1 MLLTRKELSELL
13 QVSEKY
19 LCPSNFNHYK
29 QGLKLKGYDLIRREG
44 QGARAIFEIQSIET
58 EIIEGEE
65 WKPLVVEPTY
75 QISNKGRIKNPSGQL
90 LKGYEHRG
98 YIRTRIANLGQLAN
112 HRLVMLTFCPISNP
126 DLFVVDHINGIKND
140 NRLENLRWVYQSDNI
155 KFSDLNHTKINE
167 LIGTLIQKYG
177 YEETYSKLLELL

>member
-1 MLLTRKELSELL
+1 M
-13 QVSEKY
+13 
-19 LCPSNFNHYK
+19 
-29 QGLKLKGYDLIRREG
+29 
-44 QGARAIFEIQSIET
+44 
-58 EIIEGEE
+58 
-65 WKPLVVEPTY
+65 VVEPTY

-140 NRLENLRWVYQSDNI
+140 NRLENLRWVY
-155 KFSDLNHTKINE
+155 
-167 LIGTLIQKYG
+167 
-177 YEETYSKLLELL
+177 